1 MLSSLIHTHLASD
14 EDVSEVATAST
25 KSKQLR
31 LDAAFKPAARRKPS
45 KPPGAT
51 LIVAPTSLLGQWADE
66 MERSSKPGTVKVQ
79 VWHGQNRLDLDAAM
93 EDDKGDTSI
102 KVIVTSY
109 GVLVSEHA
117 KSEKSNSW
125 NSPIFESER
134 CFLNVGLSCSWCY
147 L

>member
-109 GVLVSEHA
+109 GGCVRACQV
-117 KSEKSNSW
+117 
-125 NSPIFESER
+125 
-134 CFLNVGLSCSWCY
+134 
-147 L
+147 